1 MKKYL
6 HEFAI
11 VLASPSQLF
20 RSARNLRPHQ
30 MDHSAPRSLKHE
42 YDLFVENEIE
52 AYKESIS
59 RTALLKIGDE
69 AVASLQSAMQLG
81 MNELLLVHEVDK
93 IIRKRLRLPTYPTW
107 RKKEIK
113 RRKEIVEFMRP
124 EHWGLSPDSPV
135 AREIRPS
142 PEARVLVAGPEVA
155 KTALYLAANGC
166 SVTALDG
173 ASGKEAG
180 ALQNADV
187 ANLPGRIDH
196 HPKELKE
203 WSPSVEGSLSAV
215 ICTATAFA
223 GLTARQRA
231 IVIADLQSATEDG
244 GVHLVETIIAGRSGM
259 SLSELKKSYKGWAV
273 SVLEDA
279 TSGKAFLARKAVA

>member
-1 MKKYL
+1 
-6 HEFAI
+6 
-11 VLASPSQLF
+11 
-20 RSARNLRPHQ
+20 
-30 MDHSAPRSLKHE
+30 MDQSAPRSLKHE

-69 AVASLQSAMQLG
+69 AVASLQSGLQFA

-107 RKKEIK
+107 RTKEIR
-113 RRKEIVEFMRP
+113 RRKEIAEFMRP

-142 PEARVLVAGPEVA
+142 REARVLVAGPEVA

-173 ASGKEAG
+173 EEGKEAS
-180 ALQNADV
+180 ALKNADV

-196 HPKELKE
+196 HPKQLKE

-259 SLSELKKSYKGWAV
+259 SLSELKKSYKGWDV
-273 SVLEDA
+273 SVLEGG
-279 TSGKAFLARKAVA
+279 TSGKSFLARKAVA

>member
-1 MKKYL
+1 
-6 HEFAI
+6 
-11 VLASPSQLF
+11 
-20 RSARNLRPHQ
+20 
-30 MDHSAPRSLKHE
+30 MDQSAPRSLKYE

-69 AVASLQSAMQLG
+69 AVASLQSGLQFA

-113 RRKEIVEFMRP
+113 RRKEIAEFMRP

-173 ASGKEAG
+173 AEGKEAG
-180 ALQNADV
+180 ALKNAEV

-196 HPKELKE
+196 HPKKLKE
-203 WSPSVEGSLSAV
+203 WSPSDERSLSAV
-215 ICTATAFA
+215 VCTPAAFA

-231 IVIADLQSATEDG
+231 NVIAVLQSATEDG

-273 SVLEDA
+273 SVLEDGTA
-279 TSGKAFLARKAVA
+279 GKSFLARKAVA

>member
-1 MKKYL
+1 
-6 HEFAI
+6 
-11 VLASPSQLF
+11 
-20 RSARNLRPHQ
+20 
-30 MDHSAPRSLKHE
+30 MDQSAPRSLKHE

-69 AVASLQSAMQLG
+69 AVASLRSGMQLG
-81 MNELLLVHEVDK
+81 LDELLLVAEVDK
-93 IIRKRLRLPTYPTW
+93 IIRKRLRLPSYPTW
-107 RKKEIK
+107 RKRELK

-166 SVTALDG
+166 SVTALDSD
-173 ASGKEAG
+173 SGNES
-180 ALQNADV
+180 ALDNPDV
-187 ANLPGRIDH
+187 TNLPGRIDH
-196 HPKELKE
+196 QPKPLKE
-203 WSPSVEGSLSAV
+203 WSPSEELPLSAV
-215 ICTATAFA
+215 VCTASAFK

-231 IVIADLQSATEDG
+231 SVIAVLQSATEDG
-244 GVHLVETIIAGRSGM
+244 GVHLVETIVAGRSGM
-259 SLSELKKSYKGWAV
+259 SLSELKKSYKGWDV
-273 SVLEDA
+273 SILEA
-279 TSGKAFLARKAVA
+279 GTSGKAFLARKAVA

>member
-1 MKKYL
+1 
-6 HEFAI
+6 
-11 VLASPSQLF
+11 
-20 RSARNLRPHQ
+20 
-30 MDHSAPRSLKHE
+30 MDQSAPRSLKHD

-69 AVASLQSAMQLG
+69 AVASLQSGIQLG

-93 IIRKRLRLPTYPTW
+93 IIRKRIRLPSYPTW

-113 RRKEIVEFMRP
+113 RRKEITEFMRP

-135 AREIRPS
+135 AREIRRS
-142 PEARVLVAGPEVA
+142 PEARVLVAGPEA
-155 KTALYLAANGC
+155 ANTALYLAANGC

-173 ASGKEAG
+173 AGKEAN
-180 ALQNADV
+180 ALKNADV
-187 ANLPGRIDH
+187 PNLPGRIDH
-196 HPKELKE
+196 HSTALKE
-203 WSPSVEGSLSAV
+203 WMPSEEQALSAV
-215 ICTATAFA
+215 VCTPAAFA

-231 IVIADLQSATEDG
+231 NVIAILQSATEDG
-244 GVHLVETIIAGRSGM
+244 GVHLVETIVAGRSGM
-259 SLSELKKSYKGWAV
+259 SLAELRKSYKGWDV
-273 SVLEDA
+273 SVLEDG